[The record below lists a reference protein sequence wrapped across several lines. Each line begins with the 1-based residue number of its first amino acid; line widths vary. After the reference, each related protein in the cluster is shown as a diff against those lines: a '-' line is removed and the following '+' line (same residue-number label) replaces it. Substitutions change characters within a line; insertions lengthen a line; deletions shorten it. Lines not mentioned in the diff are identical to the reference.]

1 MKNSNLVFA
10 PTFNKFRENPK
21 WLVNMIL
28 VIIVAIASTWIATL
42 TTDVSAELKEAG
54 LSEADVA
61 NMSTFTSVFTYIGAV
76 IGAIIGVAFMFLLI
90 LIVSKIMKSDVK
102 ATSLFAATTFMTLI
116 TSIYGLIIVAIH
128 AIIDLDPVKYSFTS
142 LKIFN
147 QSNQY
152 LGIFDLNILL
162 GAYLFG
168 VVLYATSHLK
178 GKTALIWSIV
188 YLVLVIG
195 IGLIQA
201 SVLS

>member
-21 WLVNMIL
+21 WLVNMLL
-28 VIIVAIASTWIATL
+28 VIIVAIASAWITTL
-42 TTDVSAELKEAG
+42 TTDISAELRETG
-54 LSEADVA
+54 LSEA
-61 NMSTFTSVFTYIGAV
+61 NMSTFTTVFAYIGAV
-76 IGAIIGVAFMFLLI
+76 IGAIFGVAFMFLLI

-102 ATSLFAATTFMTLI
+102 ATSLFAAATFMTLI

-128 AIIDLDPVKYSFTS
+128 AIMDLDPVKYSFTS

-147 QSNQY
+147 QSNQF
-152 LGIFDLNILL
+152 LGIFDLKILL

-178 GKTALIWSIV
+178 GKAALIWGIV
-188 YLVLVIG
+188 YLVLLIG
-195 IGLIQA
+195 LGLIQA
-201 SVLS
+201 SIAL

>member
-28 VIIVAIASTWIATL
+28 VIIVAIASVWIGTL
-42 TTDVSAELKEAG
+42 TTDISAELKETG
-54 LSEADVA
+54 LSEDEVA
-61 NMSTFTSVFTYIGAV
+61 NMSTFTTVFSYIGVV
-76 IGAIIGVAFMFLLI
+76 IGTILGVAVMFLVI
-90 LIVSKIMKSDVK
+90 LIVSKIMKSDAK

-116 TSIYGLIIVAIH
+116 TSIYGLIIEAIH
-128 AIIDLDPVKYSFTS
+128 AIMDLDPLKYSFTS
-142 LKIFN
+142 LRIFN

-152 LGIFDLNILL
+152 LGVFDLNLLL

-188 YLVLVIG
+188 YLVIVIG

-201 SVLS
+201 SASL

>member
-21 WLVNMIL
+21 WLINMLL
-28 VIIVAIASTWIATL
+28 VIIIAIASAWITTL
-42 TTDVSAELKEAG
+42 TTDISAELRETG

-61 NMSTFTSVFTYIGAV
+61 NMSTFTTVFAYIGAV
-76 IGAIIGVAFMFLLI
+76 IGAIVGVAFMFLLI

-102 ATSLFAATTFMTLI
+102 ATSLFAAATFMTLI

-128 AIIDLDPVKYSFTS
+128 AIMDLDPVKYSFTS

-147 QSNQY
+147 QSNQF
-152 LGIFDLNILL
+152 LGIFDLKILL

-178 GKTALIWSIV
+178 GKTALIWGIV
-188 YLVLVIG
+188 YLVLLIG
-195 IGLIQA
+195 LGLIQA
-201 SVLS
+201 SIAI